1 MTAIKKL
8 YSQVHHLFFNKGGYT
23 LLYRMLGMGMSFLSI
38 TYISNQFGGDDFGL
52 FSLSL
57 TLLQIAT
64 MFFSLGLPSAFIAFT
79 GGFSSREENKGLLI
93 KAYKIILIT
102 AILPLTLLYFQSE
115 YVAGLFQKPH
125 LDFYIKTVAIGL
137 FIQVLFEL
145 NINYFLSIHRQD
157 LYSIFYFLLPNTLFI
172 GILFLFKKFNLP
184 DNYCMVAYVLTY
196 LIVLIGSS
204 AFVFLQ
210 GKISKVTVS
219 TRAFLNKSVPMM
231 MSGFFLILLNWT
243 DILIL
248 GKLETEENI
257 GIYNAAFKVGYLALF
272 FVTMMNSFVVPKIS
286 EYHHQNDYLNMKTF
300 VNKATRM
307 VIVLTLPV
315 AIVIIL
321 FSPYLLSYF
330 GTGFEA
336 GALSLQLITLGALFN
351 AMTGNVDQ
359 ILNMTNHQKLV
370 RNIMFVGFLVNIVG
384 NLLLI
389 PRFGY
394 LGAAISSLVV
404 NVIVNSIFVLVI
416 KKKLGFYTFI

>member
-1 MTAIKKL
+1 MIAIKKL
-8 YSQVHHLFFNKGGYT
+8 YSQVHYLFFNKGGYT
-23 LLYRMLGMGMSFLSI
+23 LLYRMLGMGMSFLSL
-38 TYISNQFGGDDFGL
+38 TFISNQFGGDDFGL

-115 YVAGLFQKPH
+115 YIAGLFQKPH
-125 LDFYIKTVAIGL
+125 LDFYIKTAAFGIL
-137 FIQVLFEL
+137 IQVLFEL

-157 LYSIFYFLLPNTLFI
+157 LYSVFYFLLPNTLFI
-172 GILFLFKKFNLP
+172 GILFLFKKLNLP
-184 DNYCMVAYVLTY
+184 HNYCMVAYVVTY
-196 LIVLIGSS
+196 LLVLLGSS
-204 AFVFLQ
+204 AFVFSQ
-210 GKISKVTVS
+210 GKVSKIAVS
-219 TRAFLNKSVPMM
+219 TKEFLNKSIPMM

-286 EYHHQNDYLNMKTF
+286 EYHHQNDYLRMKTF
-300 VNKATRM
+300 VRKATRM

-315 AIVIIL
+315 ALVILL
-321 FSPYLLSYF
+321 FSQYILSYF

-359 ILNMTNHQKLV
+359 LLNMTNHQKLV